1 VEIFTFIL
9 KKVMSIIDKL
19 KSKAETQTAS
29 QLSKQEIE
37 FLLMLLKDVSIRGE
51 QVETFY
57 NIILKLQEQYLKQ

>member
-1 VEIFTFIL
+1 
-9 KKVMSIIDKL
+9 MSIIDKL
-19 KSKAETQTAS
+19 KSQPKSQPVS

-37 FLLMLLKDVSIRGE
+37 FLMILLKDVSVRGD